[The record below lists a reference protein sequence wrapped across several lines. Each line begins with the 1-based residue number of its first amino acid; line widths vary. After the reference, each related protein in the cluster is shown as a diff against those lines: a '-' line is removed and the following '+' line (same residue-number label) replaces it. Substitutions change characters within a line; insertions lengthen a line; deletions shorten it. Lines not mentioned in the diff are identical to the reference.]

1 MRLPLRL
8 HPDSLC
14 PAVTQIDVEVARP
27 HANRLILSYVVTGKI
42 ADLNLPPVT
51 SSARA
56 AELWQHTCLEAF
68 VRCSTSEA
76 YYEFNFAPS
85 SKWATYQ
92 FDGYRSGLRE
102 ASSLDAPLIAVQ
114 ANPARFSLQASL
126 ELGRLS
132 SLPRDARWRLGLSA
146 LIEDTSGRMSYWA
159 LTHPP
164 GKPDFHHPDCFAHEF
179 SPT

>member
-51 SSARA
+51 SPARA